1 MANFSIHYALKNI
14 KLAYNNNKF
23 KISAPTWNNVF
34 DFPDRS
40 YSISGIQDYFFQCI
54 MKKHETIANSTPVR
68 TYENKIKNGIVFKRK
83 AGYEL

>member
-1 MANFSIHYALKNI
+1 MNAEYSKANESN